1 MNNEEKNLNPE
12 TEVMQENNGAAA
24 ESGNGKK
31 LSGGM
36 LAAIIGGV
44 ALVIVAIILLV
55 LLLPGSGN
63 DNSGG
68 NGDGTS
74 DVDGDTQIKVTYSV
88 TVVDQNGDPVKNAM
102 INFYPNGGT
111 SFFYLT
117 DKDGKTEGYRTDK
130 QVTASV
136 GTVPDGY
143 EYDKIG
149 QKLSFDEN
157 GTLAITVTKLV
168 EQGTEYRIRIVDQNG
183 NPVVGAKI
191 QICVPYGSCAILE
204 NVVADENGEVL
215 NTIKEVEGYQA
226 QITSLPDGYTDSTLG
241 QYQPFEGNSDSGYT
255 VVIEVVKN

>member
-12 TEVMQENNGAAA
+12 TEGVEENKPVTE
-24 ESGNGKK
+24 ESATANK

-36 LAAIIGGV
+36 LAAIIGGAV
-44 ALVIVAIILLV
+44 VVILAIVLLIV
-55 LLLPGSGN
+55 LLPGSGN

-68 NGDGTS
+68 DDEGTS
-74 DVDGDTQIKVTYSV
+74 DVGGDTQTKVTYSV
-88 TVVDQNGDPVKNAM
+88 KVVDQNGDPVKDAM
-102 INFYPNGGT
+102 INFYPEGGT

-130 QVTASV
+130 KVSASV
-136 GTVPDGY
+136 SVVPDGY

-149 QKLSFDEN
+149 QKLSFDKDGN
-157 GTLAITVTKLV
+157 LVITVTKLA
-168 EQGTEYRIRIVDQNG
+168 EEKTEYLIRVIDQNG

-204 NVVADENGEVL
+204 NVTADANGEVL
-215 NTIKEVEGYQA
+215 NAIKEVEGYEA
-226 QITSLPDGYTDSTLG
+226 QIASLPDGYTDPSNG
-241 QYQPFEGNSDSGYT
+241 SYHPFEGNSDDGYT